1 MGVRQKQRKRCLKSF
16 ASGRENVS
24 LSLASRR
31 AVITSISM
39 QTNHVEEIQGLY
51 GPFTL
56 TERVVQ
62 KIWLRQDYA
71 RAGLQTVSGK
81 ALGVKDPG
89 RWNLQEGPD
98 FKEAR
103 VILDG
108 VEIVGDVEVHFN
120 ISDWHS
126 HQHERDAN
134 FDRVVLHVVLHPE
147 RRNPNPVQTSK
158 GHVPELLY
166 LMPLLN
172 RDLESYAMDDA
183 LLELEQQDELE
194 WVAQFIEKPLDVRL
208 RILRERAEARWQHK
222 LTYAMQRLQAE
233 GWGAA
238 CHGYAMEVL
247 GYARNRA
254 PMLRLAAKYPLA
266 AMRADGMNADNLFA
280 QEAAHWKLNGL
291 RPANHPRRRLAQYLQ
306 IVQQQPH
313 WPDRLA
319 DYLKTLPLIEGS
331 STTADFRKAVSLPK
345 RRTALSESIFSGALA
360 EQRFNTM
367 VVDAFLPLATA
378 AGLLDGF
385 SYWMHWSPGDS
396 PDALRRFLKHA
407 GATNRQNPQ
416 SNGWNQGAL
425 ALFLERGV

>member
-1 MGVRQKQRKRCLKSF
+1 
-16 ASGRENVS
+16 
-24 LSLASRR
+24 
-31 AVITSISM
+31 M
-39 QTNHVEEIQGLY
+39 QSDHVEEIQGLY

-71 RAGLQTVSGK
+71 GAGLKTVSGK
-81 ALGVKDPG
+81 TLGVKDPG

-120 ISDWHS
+120 ISDWHR
-126 HQHERDAN
+126 HEHERDAN

-183 LLELEQQDELE
+183 LLELEQQDDLE
-194 WVAQFIEKPLDVRL
+194 WVTHFIKKPLNVRL
-208 RILRERAEARWQHK
+208 RILRSRAKARWQCK
-222 LTYAMQRLQAE
+222 LTYAIPRLQAE
-233 GWGAA
+233 GWEAA

-254 PMLRLAAKYPLA
+254 PMLRLAAKYTLA
-266 AMRADGMNADNLFA
+266 AMRADEMNAEDLFA
-280 QEAAHWKLNGL
+280 EEAAQWKLNGL

-306 IVQQQPH
+306 VVQQQPH

-319 DYLKTLPLIEGS
+319 DDLRALPLVEGRS
-331 STTADFRKAVSLPK
+331 STAGFRMAVSLAK
-345 RRTALSESIFSGALA
+345 RRTALSESIFSGAIA
-360 EQRFNTM
+360 GQRFNTM

-385 SYWMHWSPGDS
+385 SYWMHWYTGDS
-396 PDALRRFLKHA
+396 PNVLRHFLKHA
-407 GATNRQNPQ
+407 GATNRQNPH